1 MSMTKRGDGGQAFP
15 CEQTIGDTS
24 KHLVKGMSLRDYF
37 AAKAMQAMIANNWP
51 IIAEDG
57 EALARTAYG
66 ISNVMLAAR
75 GESK

>member
-1 MSMTKRGDGGQAFP
+1 MAMGKAGDGGQAFP

-37 AAKAMQAMIANNWP
+37 AAKAMQGMVANNWP

-57 EALARTAYG
+57 EALALSAYG
-66 ISNVMLAAR
+66 LADAMLAAR
-75 GESK
+75 GSAK